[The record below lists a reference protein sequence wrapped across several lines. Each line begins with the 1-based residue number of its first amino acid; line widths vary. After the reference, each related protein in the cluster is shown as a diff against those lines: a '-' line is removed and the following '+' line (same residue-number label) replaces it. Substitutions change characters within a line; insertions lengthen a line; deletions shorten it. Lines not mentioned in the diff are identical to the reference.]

1 MKKNLM
7 TKKLQNNPV
16 ELKLELLEEE
26 IQKIK
31 ERNAE
36 KDEHKAW
43 ETSLFRNFLIAILTY
58 FVMVLLM
65 GSIGVEEPEVNAIVP
80 TLGFLL
86 STLSLSIFKSLWNK
100 TQK

>member
-1 MKKNLM
+1 MT

-16 ELKLELLEEE
+16 EVKLQLLEEE

-31 ERNAE
+31 ERNTE

-43 ETSLFRNFLIAILTY
+43 ETSLFRKFLIAILTY

-80 TLGFLL
+80 TFGFLL
-86 STLSLSIFKSLWNK
+86 STFSLSVFKSLWNK
-100 TQK
+100 AQK